1 MRRSWLKAAQFKGR
15 AGTKTAVR
23 ISHHDKELF
32 MFFAPVV
39 RTRAFA
45 PAFRSFDRSF
55 ERFVNDAFFSDAA
68 RGFNVEQDD
77 KAWTVSL
84 DMPGV
89 AKDDLSVT
97 IEGSI
102 VRIETKA
109 EAKRQFKAAYE
120 LPQDIDA
127 GASVAKLEN
136 GVLTL
141 TLAKQVPV
149 SNARQIEIK

>member
-1 MRRSWLKAAQFKGR
+1 
-15 AGTKTAVR
+15 
-23 ISHHDKELF
+23 
-32 MFFAPVV
+32 MFFAPVL
-39 RTRAFA
+39 RTRAVS

-89 AKDDLSVT
+89 ARDDLAVT

-109 EAKRQFKAAYE
+109 EARRQFKAAYE

-127 GASVAKLEN
+127 GASGAKLEN

>member
-1 MRRSWLKAAQFKGR
+1 
-15 AGTKTAVR
+15 
-23 ISHHDKELF
+23 

-39 RTRAFA
+39 RTRAVS

-55 ERFVNDAFFSDAA
+55 ERFVNDAFFTNAA
-68 RGFNVEQDD
+68 RGFEVEQDD
-77 KAWTVSL
+77 KAWTVTL

-89 AKDDLSVT
+89 AREDLSIA
-97 IEGSI
+97 IEGTI
-102 VRIETKA
+102 VRIDTRA
-109 EAKRQFKAAYE
+109 EAKRAFKAAYE

-127 GASVAKLEN
+127 DTSAAKLEN

-141 TLAKQVPV
+141 TLAKKAPV

>member
-1 MRRSWLKAAQFKGR
+1 
-15 AGTKTAVR
+15 
-23 ISHHDKELF
+23 

-39 RTRAFA
+39 RTRATS

-55 ERFVNDAFFSDAA
+55 ERFVNDTFFNNVAP
-68 RGFNVEQDD
+68 GFNVEQDD
-77 KAWTVSL
+77 KAWTVTL
-84 DMPGV
+84 DLPGV
-89 AKDDLSVT
+89 AKEDLAVN

-102 VRIETKA
+102 VRIETRA
-109 EAKRQFKAAYE
+109 QAKRQFKAAYE

-127 GASVAKLEN
+127 AASTAKLEN

-141 TLAKQVPV
+141 GLAKQVPV